1 MSDPLLIAI
10 EELKFIQTELRDA
23 GFYSGD
29 IDGKFRKISRAALAK
44 ALEAARRPVA
54 AAPAPT
60 PPAPPPPAR
69 DSGFRFSQR
78 SLDRARNVD
87 SRLIGLAITAL
98 SRSSVDFGLTEEQS
112 RTEAEQAEKVRRGVS
127 RTMNSKHMIPKGK
140 TVSSALDLVPY
151 VDGVFTWGDNQWRV
165 KTKAGPTIEP
175 FYEIAAQMREAAIAA
190 GLVLTWGGVWDR
202 RLNDLPAGA
211 AAMKAAVQAYAARRK
226 AAGGTA
232 LLDGPHFELA

>member
-23 GFYSGD
+23 GFYAGD
-29 IDGKFRKISRAALAK
+29 IDGKFRTISRAALAK
-44 ALEAARRPVA
+44 ALEAARP
-54 AAPAPT
+54 APAPAPAPIA
-60 PPAPPPPAR
+60 PPA

-87 SRLIGLAITAL
+87 TRLIGLAITAL

-140 TVSSALDLVPY
+140 TVSSALDLVPF

-232 LLDGPHFELA
+232 LLDGPHFELVSA